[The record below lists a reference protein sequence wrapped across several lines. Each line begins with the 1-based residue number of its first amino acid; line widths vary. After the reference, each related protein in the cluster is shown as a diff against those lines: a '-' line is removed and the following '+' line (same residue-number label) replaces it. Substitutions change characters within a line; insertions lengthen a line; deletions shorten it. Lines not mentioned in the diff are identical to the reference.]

1 MKTTDEPVKGWS
13 QLSLFPGGAY
23 ELVLRVGLAPEADHA
38 QFQFEVKV
46 AGTHELL
53 ALSSR
58 HHVDMATADKELTR
72 WYRMLREALNEYGS
86 PFPASPPED

>member
-1 MKTTDEPVKGWS
+1 MKISTEPVKGWS
-13 QLSLFPGGAY
+13 QLALFTGGAY

-38 QFQFEVKV
+38 QFQLEVKV

-58 HHVDMATADKELTR
+58 PHVDMAAADLELTDWMVR
-72 WYRMLREALNEYGS
+72 LRDAMEEYSG
-86 PFPASPPED
+86 PFPPG